1 MHVRSE
7 NDQTCGCYAS
17 SPCMAGEIAPD
28 YFDPLGVD
36 PEQAQPLSTLGSLTY
51 YAASFAHSA

>member
-1 MHVRSE
+1 MSE

-28 YFDPLGVD
+28 YYDPLAVD
-36 PEQAQPLSTLGSLTY
+36 PRAGATLYPRWACSIFTY